1 MPSRNGVSMLPSA
14 HRRLSLRSETLT
26 YELEGEDGEVVAL
39 KGYQKGPGC
48 PLTVLIEVDEALA
61 TLAENEPTDDE
72 RPTFHDDG
80 SVTAGALSLRR
91 YTAKAQ
97 YAERTLRRMMLQ
109 AVVPGLTVEQA
120 NVLGSDDGPWR
131 DMLVELGWRRPDDEP
146 AEQPAEDDSG
156 PEAAGPAA
164 STGRPDSPAS
174 ASPIPAETP

>member
-26 YELEGEDGEVVAL
+26 YELEDEDGEVVAL

-146 AEQPAEDDSG
+146 REDDDAG
-156 PEAAGPAA
+156 EAAPRSAP
-164 STGRPDSPAS
+164 STGAPGSPAS
-174 ASPIPAETP
+174 SPASPAETP

>member
-1 MPSRNGVSMLPSA
+1 MPSRNGVSMLPTA

-26 YELEGEDGEVVAL
+26 YELEDEDGKVVAL

-109 AVVPGLTVEQA
+109 AVIPGLTVEQA

-146 AEQPAEDDSG
+146 QGDDDAG
-156 PEAAGPAA
+156 EAAPRSAP
-164 STGRPDSPAS
+164 STGAPGSPAS
-174 ASPIPAETP
+174 ASPSPAEIP